1 MVTTECRACSVLCQQ
16 RSNQRHQVRTS
27 AFEAELRSRIRA
39 LSVIHPRYGYRRI
52 HVWLLRD
59 GFKVNGQTRATAVVG

>member
-16 RSNQRHQVRTS
+16 RSNQRRQVRTS

-39 LSVIHPRYGYRRI
+39 FAVTHPRYGYRRI
-52 HVWLLRD
+52 HV
-59 GFKVNGQTRATAVVG
+59 